1 MSELKYCQGVK
12 CHTYKT
18 KDRIRGTNGNKYY
31 QTRRRSSFY
40 YLGGNACSMNC
51 ERDWFEKFGN
61 RAVDHFGRI
70 HDPIKLTEENAWVKL
85 ERYYNPRDLNNFYWY
100 NRLTEQEL
108 PMTEIEYNNPNLI
121 RPNTNQTN
129 NLSQ

>member
-70 HDPIKLTEENAWVKL
+70 HEPIKLKEENAWVKL